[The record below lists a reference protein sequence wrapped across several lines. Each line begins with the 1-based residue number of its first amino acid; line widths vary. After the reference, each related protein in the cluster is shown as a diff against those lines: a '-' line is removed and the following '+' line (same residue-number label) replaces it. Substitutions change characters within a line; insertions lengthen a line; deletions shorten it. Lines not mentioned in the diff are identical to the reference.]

1 MTANHLEHKIAT
13 FSGIRDGIG
22 ARTSTSVGLATPNCG
37 LLLCSGV
44 VSWGRELR
52 RSAMWDAVVLVWSA
66 TILAYAVIAV
76 ALIIGRWAFNL
87 IRQILEHERALPQ
100 SAQHQPQ

>member
-1 MTANHLEHKIAT
+1 
-13 FSGIRDGIG
+13 
-22 ARTSTSVGLATPNCG
+22 
-37 LLLCSGV
+37 
-44 VSWGRELR
+44 
-52 RSAMWDAVVLVWSA
+52 MWDVVVLVWTA

-87 IRQILEHERALPQ
+87 IRQALEHEGALPH

>member
-1 MTANHLEHKIAT
+1 
-13 FSGIRDGIG
+13 
-22 ARTSTSVGLATPNCG
+22 
-37 LLLCSGV
+37 
-44 VSWGRELR
+44 
-52 RSAMWDAVVLVWSA
+52 MWDAVVLVWSA

-100 SAQHQPQ
+100 SAQPQ

>member
-1 MTANHLEHKIAT
+1 
-13 FSGIRDGIG
+13 
-22 ARTSTSVGLATPNCG
+22 
-37 LLLCSGV
+37 
-44 VSWGRELR
+44 
-52 RSAMWDAVVLVWSA
+52 MWDAVGLVWTA